1 MRSRVPPLLRANEPF
16 RRFWTGRT
24 ISLFGDQISL
34 LAIPLLAVL
43 TLHAG
48 AAQMGLLGAVELA
61 PYLLFAVH
69 LGAWGAGAAI
79 AVPC

>member
-1 MRSRVPPLLRANEPF
+1 MLRPPSLLRDNVPF
-16 RRFWTGRT
+16 RRFWTGQT

-43 TLHAG
+43 TLHADAG
-48 AAQMGLLGAVELA
+48 EMVLLGAAELA

-69 LGAWGAGAAI
+69 IGAWAGRRRGRRH
-79 AVPC
+79 C